1 MPIYEYRCSTCGHQ
15 LEVLQKLSEPR
26 LTGCPEC
33 GKPTLAKL
41 LSAAGFQ
48 LKGSGWYATDF
59 KSSGAKP
66 AAKPAHGKDGE
77 SKGADAKAESKGE
90 TKSGG
95 STESASTTSPPATA
109 PAIDAVK

>member
-1 MPIYEYRCSTCGHQ
+1 MPIYEYRCSACGHE
-15 LEVLQKLSEPR
+15 LEVLQKFSEPP

-33 GKPTLAKL
+33 GKATLKKL
-41 LSAAGFQ
+41 VSVAGFQ

-66 AAKPAHGKDGE
+66 AAKSDTKKEGE
-77 SKGADAKAESKGE
+77 SKAADAKAESKGD

-95 STESASTTSPPATA
+95 STETASPTSSSATA
-109 PAIDAVK
+109 PAVNAVK